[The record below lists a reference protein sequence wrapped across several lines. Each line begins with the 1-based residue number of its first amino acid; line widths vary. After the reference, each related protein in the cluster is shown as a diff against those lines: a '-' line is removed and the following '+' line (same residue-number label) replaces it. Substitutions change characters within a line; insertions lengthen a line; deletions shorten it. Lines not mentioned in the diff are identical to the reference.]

1 MAEYQGVR
9 TKFPNYTVV
18 VHKSF
23 NISVSHSFYL
33 QKGGTAPGPN
43 PTKLVP
49 LGKKE
54 FEEQTF
60 QSGDI
65 W

>member
-1 MAEYQGVR
+1 M
-9 TKFPNYTVV
+9 FPNYTVD

-23 NISVSHSFYL
+23 NLSVSHSFSVEN
-33 QKGGTAPGPN
+33 GETAPGQN
-43 PTKLVP
+43 PTECVP

-54 FEEQTF
+54 SEEQVL
-60 QSGDI
+60 SLSDI